1 MRSRMRRLPKLV
13 LVYLVVVLIV
23 AGCLVPV
30 LWIILTALK
39 EQTDIFVMPPKLFF
53 RPTIANFVDI
63 FANRNFLHYLVNS
76 VILAVST
83 TLLAVVLGVVAA
95 YGFSRYDFKGKK
107 DLFFW
112 ILSVRM
118 SPAIVAVIPLFL
130 IIARVG
136 LLDNLISVT
145 VVYLLVNV
153 PFIIWVVKGFIDDVP
168 IELDEAARLD
178 GCSSLRTLIRIIVPV
193 ISPGIAATAILSVI
207 FSWNEFLFALVLT
220 GINARTLPVTILQ
233 FITLTGINWGPMCAA
248 GTVTILPIFIFA
260 LSVQKN
266 LVRGLTLGA
275 VK

>member
-1 MRSRMRRLPKLV
+1 MKSRMWKLPKTI
-13 LVYLVVVLIV
+13 LVYLVVILIV
-23 AGCLVPV
+23 AACVVPV
-30 LWIILTALK
+30 LWILLTAVK
-39 EQTDIFVMPPKLFF
+39 EQADIFAMPPKLFF
-53 RPTIANFVDI
+53 RPTMANFVDI

-76 VILAVST
+76 VVLAVST

-95 YGFSRYDFKGKK
+95 YGFSRYNFKGKK
-107 DLFFW
+107 DIFFW

-130 IIARVG
+130 IIARIG

-145 VVYLLVNV
+145 VVYLLINL
-153 PFIIWVVKGFIDDVP
+153 PFIIWVVKGFIDEVP
-168 IELDEAARLD
+168 IELDEAARID
-178 GCSSLRTLIRIIVPV
+178 GCSSLRTLVRIIVPV
-193 ISPGIAATAILSVI
+193 ISPGIAATAILSII

-248 GTVTILPIFIFA
+248 GTVTIFPIFIFA
-260 LSVQKN
+260 LSVQKH

>member
-1 MRSRMRRLPKLV
+1 
-13 LVYLVVVLIV
+13 
-23 AGCLVPV
+23 
-30 LWIILTALK
+30 
-39 EQTDIFVMPPKLFF
+39 MPPKLFF
-53 RPTIANFVDI
+53 RPTITNFVDI

-76 VILAVST
+76 VILAGST

-112 ILSVRM
+112 ILSIRM

-130 IIARVG
+130 IIARVR

-145 VVYLLVNV
+145 VVYLIVNV